1 MPAFYAQIALSHHES
16 FSNPPPLFSQI
27 IQGIVILLHEFL
39 KEEINQMS
47 TKIHVNFTVS
57 PKVADWLTMLKK
69 ERHINRSAYVN
80 NLILEDL
87 KKEQEKK
94 ENDR

>member
-1 MPAFYAQIALSHHES
+1 MHFFQTIQR
-16 FSNPPPLFSQI
+16 LF
-27 IQGIVILLHEFL
+27 ILLHEFL

-57 PKVADWLTMLKK
+57 QIVADWLTMLKK

-87 KKEQEKK
+87 KKEEKRED
-94 ENDR
+94 ENN